1 MLEWMTSGLFVLICC
16 GIQWT
21 SQPISHPDP
30 TNNPP
35 ASACNLIVDAGP
47 DTNVCA
53 PGGTI
58 GLMGSVTGNA
68 IYYYW
73 TPASG
78 LNNAF
83 ILNPTAN
90 VTGPVTY
97 TLRAYGVDPNN
108 PQLVVN
114 GNFSGGNTGFNSDYN
129 YVVDLPNVQNEMVPE
144 GTYAVIPNPNL
155 VHTGFSACNDHT
167 GGGGNMMVINGAA
180 NLQDIWCQTVAV
192 SPNSYYNV
200 SAWVASVNPSS
211 PAQLQFSI
219 NNVPIGSIINAVPSP
234 CTWTPFN
241 AVWNS
246 GSSTTATICIL
257 NLNTAQGGNDFAL
270 DDISMVGLCVVEDE
284 VEITLVNEQ
293 APVPDIDGPTFL
305 CEGETGTYTAS
316 FPPDPEI
323 LSFDWSVP
331 SGAIITSGQGTPE
344 VTVLWQDAQEDEIC
358 LDIETRCDEN
368 SACFDVVVGTVPA
381 LPLISGPSTL
391 CPGETTT
398 LYTPELDPDD
408 TFEWIVPSQVS
419 IISGEGTN
427 EIEVEWASAGDA
439 EICVE
444 VTNEC
449 GTTDNCTLLT
459 LLPSYL
465 ILFDTVIC
473 EGTTFEI
480 NGTTY
485 GNGLFSGTEYF
496 VTEAGCDSI
505 VEVEVTE
512 AASLEYMFTESIC
525 PGDSLFIGG
534 AYQTQAG
541 TYADTFTTVSGCDS
555 LVITQLILSPFDT
568 TWIFATSCNPADTG
582 ATAITISMGGCDST
596 VITQV
601 TLLPTDTTIV
611 TIFSCNPADTS
622 HTSLLF
628 TNRFGCDSLVYTNI
642 LLSPTDTTNI
652 FQSTCDPAQV
662 GVTEQALTNIY
673 GCDSLVVTTVSYLQS
688 DTTLINVRT
697 CFIADTGTTSTLLI
711 NSKGCDSLVVVMT
724 AYAGSD
730 TTYLSSTTCVPQ
742 DSGTAIYT
750 LLNQFGCDSIL
761 AVHTIL
767 LPTDT
772 TYLSA
777 TTCEP
782 LDTGTTNLLLNNV
795 FGCDSLIVLH
805 TILDPAN
812 LCDIEANLT
821 VTQPLCYGDAGLVNV
836 TATIGLSPFSV
847 IWENTSTIVKDSAI
861 IIISPGNVMISL
873 STPGTYSFEIRSAN
887 GLSLLDTVSIDDIA
901 PLVVTATTQIDMF
914 GYSITCAGD
923 ATGTASAVLDSPGTP
938 PYAYAWSDN
947 SGVPQLNGLT
957 AGIYSVTVTDS
968 HGCTSTSSV
977 TLTEPL
983 PMQYQITTED
993 ILCFG
998 QQNGDVII
1006 SNTTGGVQPWST
1018 SLNSG
1023 PFQNILAYTDLSA
1036 GNHDLVI
1043 KDRNGCT
1050 FNEQFAINEPD
1061 DWSIDLGPD
1070 TLIAYG
1076 TAYPLAVTIHG
1087 QPTGTLQAV
1096 WSDGQCDDCLSRTIV
1111 PGAVSKYTV
1120 TVTDE
1125 NGCTHTDDLHIAVFI
1140 DRDLYVPNIFSPN
1153 GDQINDYFT
1162 ITSGTGLKEIEELTI
1177 FDRWGNLVY
1186 QQFHF
1191 QADDQTASWDGSMNG
1206 KILNPGV
1213 YVYKLKVIYID
1224 DRQEMRY
1231 GDITLIR

>member
-1 MLEWMTSGLFVLICC
+1 MLDWMTSGLFVLICW
-16 GIQWT
+16 GMQWT
-21 SQPISHPDP
+21 GQPMTHPDP

-129 YVVDLPNVQNEMVPE
+129 YVVDIPNVQNEMVPE

-180 NLQDIWCQTVAV
+180 NLQDIWCQTVTV

-219 NNVPIGSIINAVPSP
+219 NNVPIGSIINAVPTP
-234 CTWTPFN
+234 CTWIPFN

-293 APVPDIDGPTFL
+293 APVPDIDGPAFL

-331 SGAIITSGQGTPE
+331 SGAVIVSGQGTPE

-358 LDIETRCDEN
+358 LDIETRCDQN

-391 CPGETTT
+391 CPGETAT

-568 TWIFATSCNPADTG
+568 TWIFTASCNPADTG
-582 ATAITISMGGCDST
+582 VTAITISMGGCDST

-601 TLLPTDTTIV
+601 SLLPTDTTIV
-611 TIFSCNPADTS
+611 TLYSCNPADTS

-642 LLSPTDTTNI
+642 LLSPTDTTSI

-662 GVTEQALTNIY
+662 GVTEQALTNVY

-742 DSGTAIYT
+742 DSGTALYT

-761 AVHTIL
+761 SVHTLL

-782 LDTGTTNLLLNNV
+782 QDTGTTNLVLNNV

-805 TILDPAN
+805 TTLDPAN
-812 LCDIEANLT
+812 LCAIEANLT
-821 VTQPLCYGDAGLVNV
+821 VTQPLCFGDAGLVNV

-847 IWENTSTIVKDSAI
+847 IWENTSIIVKDSAI
-861 IIISPGNVMISL
+861 ISSSPGNVMISL

-923 ATGTASAVLDSPGTP
+923 ATGTASAVIDSPGTP
-938 PYAYAWSDN
+938 PYIYAWSDN
-947 SGVPQLNGLT
+947 SGAPQLNGLA
-957 AGIYSVTVTDS
+957 AGLYTVTVTDS

-983 PMQYQITTED
+983 PMQYEVSTAD

-998 QQNGDVII
+998 QLNGNVVI
-1006 SNTTGGVQPWST
+1006 SNTDGGVQPWST
-1018 SLNSG
+1018 SLDAG
-1023 PFQNILAYTDLSA
+1023 PFQNVLTYSDLSA

-1043 KDRNGCT
+1043 MDRNGCT
-1050 FNEQFAINEPD
+1050 FIEQFVIDEPA

-1070 TLIAYG
+1070 TLIPYG
-1076 TAYPLAVTIHG
+1076 TDYQLITKIIG
-1087 QPTGTLQAV
+1087 QPTGMLQAI
-1096 WSDGQCDDCLSRTIV
+1096 WSDGQCDDCLSRTIM
-1111 PGAVSKYTV
+1111 PAAVSTYTV

-1125 NGCTHTDDLHIAVFI
+1125 NGCTHTDDQHIAVFI
-1140 DRDLYVPNIFSPN
+1140 DRNLYVPNIFSPN
-1153 GDQINDYFT
+1153 GDQVNDYFM

-1186 QQFHF
+1186 QQVHF
-1191 QADDQTASWDGSMNG
+1191 QADDQSAAWDGSMRG
-1206 KILNPGV
+1206 KVLNPGV
-1213 YVYKLKVIYID
+1213 YVYKLKVTYID
-1224 DRQEMRY
+1224 ERQETRY

>member
-1 MLEWMTSGLFVLICC
+1 
-16 GIQWT
+16 
-21 SQPISHPDP
+21 
-30 TNNPP
+30 
-35 ASACNLIVDAGP
+35 
-47 DTNVCA
+47 
-53 PGGTI
+53 
-58 GLMGSVTGNA
+58 
-68 IYYYW
+68 
-73 TPASG
+73 
-78 LNNAF
+78 
-83 ILNPTAN
+83 
-90 VTGPVTY
+90 
-97 TLRAYGVDPNN
+97 
-108 PQLVVN
+108 
-114 GNFSGGNTGFNSDYN
+114 
-129 YVVDLPNVQNEMVPE
+129 
-144 GTYAVIPNPNL
+144 
-155 VHTGFSACNDHT
+155 
-167 GGGGNMMVINGAA
+167 
-180 NLQDIWCQTVAV
+180 
-192 SPNSYYNV
+192 
-200 SAWVASVNPSS
+200 
-211 PAQLQFSI
+211 
-219 NNVPIGSIINAVPSP
+219 
-234 CTWTPFN
+234 
-241 AVWNS
+241 
-246 GSSTTATICIL
+246 
-257 NLNTAQGGNDFAL
+257 
-270 DDISMVGLCVVEDE
+270 
-284 VEITLVNEQ
+284 
-293 APVPDIDGPTFL
+293 
-305 CEGETGTYTAS
+305 
-316 FPPDPEI
+316 
-323 LSFDWSVP
+323 
-331 SGAIITSGQGTPE
+331 
-344 VTVLWQDAQEDEIC
+344 
-358 LDIETRCDEN
+358 
-368 SACFDVVVGTVPA
+368 
-381 LPLISGPSTL
+381 
-391 CPGETTT
+391 
-398 LYTPELDPDD
+398 
-408 TFEWIVPSQVS
+408 
-419 IISGEGTN
+419 
-427 EIEVEWASAGDA
+427 
-439 EICVE
+439 
-444 VTNEC
+444 
-449 GTTDNCTLLT
+449 
-459 LLPSYL
+459 
-465 ILFDTVIC
+465 
-473 EGTTFEI
+473 
-480 NGTTY
+480 
-485 GNGLFSGTEYF
+485 
-496 VTEAGCDSI
+496 
-505 VEVEVTE
+505 
-512 AASLEYMFTESIC
+512 
-525 PGDSLFIGG
+525 
-534 AYQTQAG
+534 
-541 TYADTFTTVSGCDS
+541 
-555 LVITQLILSPFDT
+555 
-568 TWIFATSCNPADTG
+568 
-582 ATAITISMGGCDST
+582 MGGCDST

-836 TATIGLSPFSV
+836 TAAIGLSPFLV
-847 IWENTSTIVKDSAI
+847 VWKNTGTILKDSAI
-861 IIISPGNVMISL
+861 INSSPGNLMISL
-873 STPGTYSFEIRSAN
+873 SSPGTYYFEIKSAN
-887 GLSLLDTVSIDDIA
+887 GLFLADTVSIDDIA
-901 PLVVTATTQIDMF
+901 PLIVTATTETDMF
-914 GYSITCAGD
+914 GYSISCAGD
-923 ATGTASAVLDSPGTP
+923 ATGTTMAALDSPGTP

-1006 SNTTGGVQPWST
+1006 SNTIGGVQPWST
-1018 SLNSG
+1018 SLDSG

-1087 QPTGTLQAV
+1087 QPTGTLRAV

-1111 PGAVSKYTV
+1111 PGAVSTYTV